1 MTATDVRPEAPAP
14 VPAPAQRPKR
24 RRTAEDRR
32 QAIAGWLF
40 VSPAMIGL
48 LIFMVIPILLAFFV
62 SFTNWDGLSS
72 PITGDRKFVG
82 LHNYEQLLTRDA
94 LTRRSFSV
102 ALKNNFWFVLIVVP
116 IQTALA
122 LWLAILVNNKY
133 LKGRSFFRTAFY
145 FPAITSSIAITLVFI
160 FLFQGGGA
168 VNAML
173 KFLGIKGPNWLA
185 DSRGLFHLALSGV
198 GVTKSPHW
206 AQHQILSQSIWDWFS
221 GPSVTMMV
229 IIILV
234 IWTTSG
240 TFMLMFLAALQNIGE
255 EVDEASDIDGA
266 NSWQR
271 LRYVTLPML
280 RPTLLLVLTLGII
293 GTWQVFDQI
302 YLTGNNPATRTP
314 AFMSFDQSFNNNQ
327 FGVGSAIAFLLFA
340 LIMTLST
347 LQRRLVKEEL
357 D

>member
-1 MTATDVRPEAPAP
+1 MTATDVKPEAPAP
-14 VPAPAQRPKR
+14 ASASSRSKKR
-24 RRTAEDRR
+24 RRTAEGRR
-32 QAIAGWLF
+32 QAVAGWLF
-40 VSPAMIGL
+40 VSPAMLGL
-48 LIFMVIPILLAFFV
+48 LVFMVIPILLAFFV

-82 LHNYEQLLTRDA
+82 LQNYQKLITRDA
-94 LTRRSFSV
+94 LTRRSFAG
-102 ALKNNFWFVLIVVP
+102 ALRNNFWFVVIVVP
-116 IQTALA
+116 VQTALA
-122 LWLAILVNNKY
+122 LWLAVLVNNKY
-133 LKGRSFFRTAFY
+133 LKGKSFFRTAFY

-173 KFLGIKGPNWLA
+173 KILGIKGPNWLA
-185 DSRGLFHLALSGV
+185 DSRGLFHMGLSGI
-198 GVTKSPHW
+198 GITKSPHW
-206 AQHQILSQSIWDWFS
+206 AEHKIMSQSIWDWLS

-255 EVDEASDIDGA
+255 EVDEAADLDGA
-266 NSWQR
+266 TNWQR
-271 LRYVTLPML
+271 FRYVTLPML
-280 RPTLLLVLTLGII
+280 RPTLLLVLTLGLI

-314 AFMSFDQSFNNNQ
+314 AYMSFDQSFQNNH